1 MNLNVRSKT
10 FSAVLSL
17 NFIFIIL
24 GAILYNQQLTTNFV
38 KSYNEALSRQ
48 VSVGNSEIDGV
59 FETIYLQAVSLSC
72 NDRFK
77 TAVAKTSKGTND
89 ANAVATMLEEVRRN
103 HPEISDAYCIIP
115 ASHQLISSKTYGSVR
130 TLTEEETAAILKKV
144 RTQHGIHPQMMTD
157 TQLTAYEKVLFY
169 RQPVIS
175 DSGETMAELI
185 LTIRER
191 KLYHTYLHEFQH
203 GDDRQVFLL
212 DGEGRLLSGS
222 LALAPDESSAIYQL
236 IQQAGSIDAFKH
248 VMELR
253 GRRYTFTM
261 GEMPFSGVNM
271 CLLSSHTILES
282 RLLAMQGMVFL
293 GVLFLLSLSALVLYF
308 VSGRLTEPVER
319 LASVMK
325 RAGDGDISV
334 RAKVTGHDEIAYLAT
349 AFNQMLAQI
358 GSMVDHL
365 AAEKA
370 AKKEAELNALQYQI
384 RPHFIYNVLN
394 SLRFAAMLQGAK
406 NIGNLLAD
414 FVGVLQSSLNRKG
427 SFSTLDEELDVL
439 KSYVRLQTFR
449 MLDTFDVQ
457 FDIADNTR
465 TCRVPR
471 LILQPL
477 VENSILH
484 GPSEKKPFC
493 HISVRTSRKA
503 GLLCLEVEDDGQ
515 GLDAKTLAR
524 LNKVTGS
531 TVENTRS
538 HGGLSGIGIENIRER
553 LRLYYG
559 TKGRLVYESDGS
571 TFTRA
576 SLYLPAN
583 DHTSEEAAE

>member
-1 MNLNVRSKT
+1 MNVRSKT

-38 KSYNEALSRQ
+38 KSYSEALSRQ

-212 DGEGRLLSGS
+212 DGEGRLISGS
-222 LALAPDESSAIYQL
+222 LALAPDESTAIYQL
-236 IQQAGSIDAFKH
+236 VQQTGRIDAFKH

-253 GRRYTFTM
+253 GHRYTFTM

-394 SLRFAAMLQGAK
+394 SLRFAAMLQGVK

-414 FVGVLQSSLNRKG
+414 FVGVLQASLNRKG

-559 TKGRLVYESDGS
+559 PKGSLVSESDGR
-571 TFTRA
+571 TFPRA

>member
-72 NDRFK
+72 NDQFK
-77 TAVAKTSKGTND
+77 AAASEAAKGSSDKNAIAV
-89 ANAVATMLEEVRRN
+89 MLEEARRN

-130 TLTEEETAAILKKV
+130 ALTEEETSAILKKA
-144 RTQHGIHPQMMTD
+144 RAQHGIHPQMMTD

-414 FVGVLQSSLNRKG
+414 FVGVLQASLNRKG

>member
-1 MNLNVRSKT
+1 MNVRSKT

>member
-1 MNLNVRSKT
+1 MNVRSKT

-38 KSYNEALSRQ
+38 KSYSEALSRQ

-414 FVGVLQSSLNRKG
+414 FVGVLQASLNRKG

-559 TKGRLVYESDGS
+559 TKSRLVYESDGS

>member
-1 MNLNVRSKT
+1 MNVRSKT

-38 KSYNEALSRQ
+38 KSYSEALSRQ
-48 VSVGNSEIDGV
+48 VSVGNSEIDSV
-59 FETIYLQAVSLSC
+59 FETIYVKAVSLSC
-72 NDRFK
+72 NDQFK
-77 TAVAKTSKGTND
+77 AAASEAAKGSSDKNAIAV
-89 ANAVATMLEEVRRN
+89 MLEEARRN

-282 RLLAMQGMVFL
+282 RLLAMQGMVVL

-414 FVGVLQSSLNRKG
+414 FVGVLQASLNRKG

>member
-38 KSYNEALSRQ
+38 KSYSEALSRQ

-414 FVGVLQSSLNRKG
+414 FVGVLQASLNRKG

-559 TKGRLVYESDGS
+559 TKSRLVYESDGS